1 MIRRLLIANRGEIA
15 VRLVRA
21 AADAGIESVALHDD
35 DDPAALHLG
44 LATRAVALGGSG
56 PAAWLDI
63 ARIVAL
69 ARQTGCDA
77 VPPKLILLAQSCQH
91 G

>member
-69 ARQTGCDA
+69 ARQAGCDA
-77 VPPKLILLAQSCQH
+77 VHPGYGFLSENAA
-91 G
+91 